1 MMPQNKLIQFIIVLA
16 LLLAACTAPTAEEEE
31 AAAETAVPSPPPT
44 AAEQVAATAA
54 STEVPMLELP
64 DLGPAPEF
72 KNETWLNAD
81 EPVTL
86 ASLRGKVVLLE
97 FWTFG

>member
-1 MMPQNKLIQFIIVLA
+1 MMPQNRLIQFIIVLA
-16 LLLAACTAPTAEEEE
+16 LLLAACAAPTSGEE
-31 AAAETAVPSPPPT
+31 AAAETAVSSPLPT
-44 AAEQVAATAA
+44 AAEQAAATTA

-81 EPVTL
+81 EQVTL

>member
-1 MMPQNKLIQFIIVLA
+1 MPQNRLFHFIIVLV
-16 LLLAACTAPTAEEEE
+16 LLLAACAAPSARDED
-31 AAAETAVPSPPPT
+31 AAEVTAVSSPPPT
-44 AAEQVAATAA
+44 AAAQAAATAA
-54 STEVPMLELP
+54 PTEVPMLDLP

-72 KNETWLNAD
+72 KNETWLNAT

-86 ASLRGKVVLLE
+86 ASLQGKVVLLE